1 MKRLLPFIALLAI
14 LPLASANPPKQFQK
28 LENCTFVPTDWADG
42 DSFQIQKP
50 DGGKLT
56 VRLYGADCM
65 EWHVNDNTDADRLRT
80 QRRYFGIT
88 EAKPSRQESIQLA
101 KDFGKA
107 AAEKTAALLQRP
119 FIVHTR
125 MQKALGDGNHERFYA
140 YIECADGSDLATELV
155 RAGLARTHGVAADG
169 PGERTRDDYK
179 DTLAD
184 VELQAAKLGRGIW
197 AHTKWDKLPAERMEQ
212 RNEEN
217 ENGMA
222 TGKATLPESFRIN
235 PNLASRDELMK
246 LPRIGETLANRIIE
260 ARDDKPFENA
270 HDLMRVSGIKENTLA
285 LIRPHLDFGKK

>member
-1 MKRLLPFIALLAI
+1 MKRLLPFIALLTI
-14 LPLASANPPKQFQK
+14 LPLASADQPKQFQK
-28 LENCTFVPTDWADG
+28 LENCIFVLTDWADG

-50 DGGKLT
+50 DDEKLT
-56 VRLYGADCM
+56 VRLYGADCI
-65 EWHVNDNTDADRLRT
+65 EWHVNDDADARRLRT

-88 EAKPSRQESIQLA
+88 EAKPTAKESIQLA

-140 YIECADGSDLATELV
+140 FVECADGSDLATELV
-155 RAGLARTHGVAADG
+155 RSGLARTHGVAADG

-184 VELQAAKLGRGIW
+184 IELQAAKLGRGIW

-217 ENGMA
+217 ENDMA
-222 TGKATLPESFRIN
+222 TGKSTLPENFRIN
-235 PNLASRDELMK
+235 PNFASRDELMK

-260 ARDDKPFENA
+260 ARDDKPFEKA
-270 HDLMRVSGIKENTLA
+270 DDLMRVSGIKENTLA
-285 LIRPHLDFGKK
+285 LIRPYLDFVKK